1 MIILESIL
9 DNINPSENDAII
21 NTESDDSDFYI
32 DDYKYLIAIHA
43 YKEGDVHSLEN
54 VIRYTFDAFG
64 IEPHIQYVTGDV
76 FKLFINKTLAV
87 RPEADDTYMCICLDE
102 FPKHRLE

>member
-9 DNINPSENDAII
+9 DNINPSESDVII

-32 DDYKYLIAIHA
+32 DDYKYLIAIHS
-43 YKEGDVHSLEN
+43 YKEDDVHSLEN

-76 FKLFINKTLAV
+76 LKLFINKTLAV
-87 RPEADDTYMCICLDE
+87 SSKADDTYMCICLDE